1 MRLTRGRLAR
11 LYTVLHRLYGPQH
24 WWPAHKPFEMMAGA
38 VLVQNTNWQHAA
50 RPAVLALKRAKLLS
64 PAKLAALPP
73 ARLAALIRS
82 SGTHRVK
89 ARRLKALSR
98 WLLEQGGVTRAGRLP
113 TDELRRSLLAVHG
126 VGPETAD
133 CILLYVFERPLFVA
147 DAYARRFLSRY
158 GFDPVPDRYE
168 PLRQTVESVFLAGTS
183 VFKEF
188 HALIV
193 RHSKVLCR
201 ARPLCERCSL
211 RRSCAYAVARAN
223 PGIHPG
229 PAL

>member
-1 MRLTRGRLAR
+1 
-11 LYTVLHRLYGPQH
+11 
-24 WWPAHKPFEMMAGA
+24 MMAGA

-98 WLLEQGGVTRAGRLP
+98 WLLEQGGVARAGRLS

-133 CILLYVFERPLFVA
+133 CILLYVFGRPLFVA
-147 DAYARRFLSRY
+147 DAYARRLLGRL
-158 GFDPVPDRYE
+158 GFGLDADTYE
-168 PLRQTVESVFLAGTS
+168 PVRLQVESVFQAGADVYS
-183 VFKEF
+183 EF

-211 RRSCAYAVARAN
+211 RRSGAYAVARAN

>member
-11 LYTVLHRLYGPQH
+11 VYATLHRIYGPQR
-24 WWPAHKPFEMMAGA
+24 WWPADKPFEMMAGA
-38 VLVQNTNWQHAA
+38 VLVQNTAWVNASRA
-50 RPAVLALKRAKLLS
+50 IAALKRAKLLS
-64 PAKLAALPP
+64 AAKVAALPLSS
-73 ARLAALIRS
+73 LAGHIRS

-98 WLLEQGGVTRAGRLP
+98 WLLGRGGVARAGKLE
-113 TDELRRSLLAVHG
+113 TGELRRSLLAVHG

-133 CILLYVFERPLFVA
+133 CILLYVFGRPVFVA

-158 GFDPVPDRYE
+158 GFDPVPERYE
-168 PLRQTVESVFLAGTS
+168 PLRQAVESVFMAGTPL
-183 VFKEF
+183 FKEF

-211 RRSCAYAVARAN
+211 RRTCAYAIARAN
-223 PGIHPG
+223 PGIHRR

>member
-11 LYTVLHRLYGPQH
+11 LYAGLHRIYGPQH

-38 VLVQNTNWQHAA
+38 VLVQNTNWGNATRA
-50 RPAVLALKRAKLLS
+50 IAALKQAQRLS
-64 PAKLAALPP
+64 ATKIAALPLP
-73 ARLAALIRS
+73 ALAKLIRS

-98 WLLEQGGVTRAGRLP
+98 WLLEQGGVARAGRLP

-133 CILLYVFERPLFVA
+133 CILLYVFGRPLFVA

-168 PLRQTVESVFLAGTS
+168 PLRQTVESVFIAEMP

-201 ARPLCERCSL
+201 AKPLCERCSL
-211 RRSCAYAVARAN
+211 RRSCAYGSR
-223 PGIHPG
+223 
-229 PAL
+229 